1 MDIGV
6 AVKLVAGLAL
16 LLGGAELLVH
26 GASKLAL
33 RLGMAP
39 LVIGL
44 TIVAFGTSAPELAIG
59 IDAALGGSP
68 DIALGNVVGSNIAN
82 VLLILGLAAMARPL
96 VVQRQLVW
104 LDVPVMVLMSAV
116 VVVLAYDNA
125 IGRFE
130 GGVLVLLGVAYTVV
144 LLRLARR
151 NGGASAKAEAAFGD
165 AGSVAPAAA
174 HGALPARA
182 AAGPTGPAADVH
194 ASGSTGDDV
203 DAGGSPP
210 ALPRGMA
217 RRNLALVAIGLV
229 LLVVGA
235 RWLVQAAV
243 GIAGAL
249 GVDDLVIGLTV
260 VAVGTSL
267 PEIATSL
274 SAVRRGEGDMAV
286 GNVVGSNIFN
296 LLVVLGA
303 TAAVAPDGVAVSAA
317 ALRFDLPVMTAVAVA
332 CLPIFFTGHCIQ
344 RWEGALF
351 FGYYVAY
358 TAYLLLD
365 ASGHDAL
372 PAFSAA
378 MMAFVVPLTVI
389 TLAIVTLR
397 AWRHRHPAA

>member
-6 AVKLVAGLAL
+6 AIKLVAGLAL

-39 LVIGL
+39 LVVGL

-82 VLLILGLAAMARPL
+82 VLLILGVAALARPL

-104 LDVPVMVLMSAV
+104 LDVPVMVLVSAV
-116 VVVLAYDNA
+116 VVALAYDNA
-125 IGRFE
+125 IGRLE
-130 GGVLVLLGVAYTVV
+130 GGVLVALGIAYTS
-144 LLRLARR
+144 LLLWLARR
-151 NGGASAKAEAAFGD
+151 RGEGPVVAEGLPVTTEAR
-165 AGSVAPAAA
+165 PA
-174 HGALPARA
+174 
-182 AAGPTGPAADVH
+182 T
-194 ASGSTGDDV
+194 
-203 DAGGSPP
+203 
-210 ALPRGMA
+210 PRGMA
-217 RRNLALVAIGLV
+217 RRNLALVAIGLA
-229 LLVVGA
+229 LLVLGA

-267 PEIATSL
+267 PEIATTL
-274 SAVRRGEGDMAV
+274 TAVRRGEGDMAV

-351 FGYYVAY
+351 LGYYVAY

-365 ASGHDAL
+365 AAGHDAL
-372 PAFSAA
+372 PAFSAV
-378 MMAFVVPLTVI
+378 MMAFVVPLTAI
-389 TLAIVTLR
+389 TLAIVTIR
-397 AWRHRHPAA
+397 AWRHRHPAG